1 MKHIPPLAL
10 GAAAI
15 AVAFGIWH
23 QWDRVGAKLEQS
35 IDILDPARVQLIR
48 TPGGFLQVSEMRK
61 VEEFA
66 WQTSWDCPVVDCS
79 NLPRTVSRIRVTAH
93 YVYRIPLA
101 SEWRLEPADGAG
113 YRLVV
118 PQVQLQAPVAFDTR
132 SAEIATSSSLFA
144 PAASANR
151 DKVLRH
157 LGPEL
162 AQRGASAPYV
172 DAQRQAAESTVREF
186 AQKWMRE
193 QGKALRKPVRVVF
206 QGPHPA

>member
-1 MKHIPPLAL
+1 MKHIRPLAL

-23 QWDRVGAKLEQS
+23 QWDRVGATLEQS

-66 WQTSWDCPVVDCS
+66 WQTSWDCPVVDCRS
-79 NLPRTVSRIRVTAH
+79 LPRTVSRIRVTAH

-101 SEWRLEPADGAG
+101 AEWRLEPDGDQ
-113 YRLVV
+113 YKLVV
-118 PQVQLQAPVAFDTR
+118 PPVQLQAPVAFDTR

-144 PAASANR
+144 PAAGANR

-162 AQRGASAPYV
+162 ARRGASAPYV
-172 DAQRQAAESTVREF
+172 DAQQRAAESTVQEF

-193 QGKALRKPVRVVF
+193 QGKALKRPMRVVF
-206 QGPHPA
+206 NGPNPA

>member
-1 MKHIPPLAL
+1 MKHPTSLAL
-10 GAAAI
+10 GAAAV
-15 AVAFGIWH
+15 AVAIGIWH
-23 QWDRVGAKLEQS
+23 QWDRLGATLEQS

-101 SEWRLEPADGAG
+101 SEWRLEPDGDG

-118 PQVQLQAPVAFDTR
+118 PQVQVQAPVAFDTR

-172 DAQRQAAESTVREF
+172 DAQQRAAESTVREF